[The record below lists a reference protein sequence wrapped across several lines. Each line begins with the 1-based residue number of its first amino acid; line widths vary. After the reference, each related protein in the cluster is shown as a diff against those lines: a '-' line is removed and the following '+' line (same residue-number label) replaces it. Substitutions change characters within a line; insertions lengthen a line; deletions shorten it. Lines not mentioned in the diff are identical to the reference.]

1 MRLDVGFIIFSTRNG
16 HEKKKVGIKIKHVLK
31 RKVFDAL
38 QTHRLCVLVANEDD
52 FGAGRRPDGI
62 LTRKMRAMAGSPRC
76 KRGRFRVKIIF
87 YFKSTNPYS
96 DL

>member
-38 QTHRLCVLVANEDD
+38 
-52 FGAGRRPDGI
+52 
-62 LTRKMRAMAGSPRC
+62 
-76 KRGRFRVKIIF
+76 
-87 YFKSTNPYS
+87 
-96 DL
+96 

>member
-38 QTHRLCVLVANEDD
+38 QTQRFYVLVANEDD
-52 FGAGRRPDGI
+52 FGI
-62 LTRKMRAMAGSPRC
+62 
-76 KRGRFRVKIIF
+76 
-87 YFKSTNPYS
+87 
-96 DL
+96 